1 MYDDDDDDDIDDN
14 DDSHDDDTVQCVV
27 LCFNDSSYNDD
38 TNDGNG
44 DDDAVDTVVDDDVY
58 NNRVIYSDSI
68 VSSSTTMLI
77 FIYYHYISTGLL
89 GDAGQ
94 FCIPD
99 GEWFCT
105 YCTSNND
112 DNHVMT
118 NNDEIDN
125 HDNNNDRDQ
134 CLDKKSNQ
142 HHSLMMMSKYK
153 SQYHLM
159 RKERNRV
166 LLQWQN
172 EKKIME
178 KFDKIRKTE
187 IKHKNDSLNKANNQI
202 SDLENKLNES
212 NSSNRNLMEI
222 FEILLKELQ
231 RNNSHHGHRNNC
243 DKTSNNRWKSINI
256 QDILTM
262 NSKDIEE
269 FINII
274 HCYDG
279 NDNDDN
285 IQNDTTLTELIS
297 AASNIDNTSYSY
309 QEIPKPW
316 LSKTKVSQNDSQNSY
331 MNNDYKT
338 TNSNSRNSYDGKS
351 TAIDDGSKKTD
362 TYHID
367 RHYTHRNR
375 TSLATIEYGSHTTL
389 TNSINSHIYHSNQ
402 NETTSARKS
411 ISPTSLR
418 AHQYHHRNNSA
429 YNGNG
434 STNDD
439 NYSHTS
445 YPNQS
450 INTFNDDHDDADD
463 DHDHDHHLVRGEIRS
478 GNDTNSTGSSGDD
491 RVSVGS
497 NKPIKASKFINPL
510 KNRLQD
516 LLKSVEAETDAF
528 VGNT

>member
-1 MYDDDDDDDIDDN
+1 MKLSHDDDDDD
-14 DDSHDDDTVQCVV
+14 TVDFVV
-27 LCFNDSSYNDD
+27 F
-38 TNDGNG
+38 
-44 DDDAVDTVVDDDVY
+44 DDVY
-58 NNRVIYSDSI
+58 NNGVIYSDSI
-68 VSSSTTMLI
+68 VSSSITMMI
-77 FIYYHYISTGLL
+77 VIYYNYNSTGLL

-112 DNHVMT
+112 DYHVMI
-118 NNDEIDN
+118 NNDDIDN

-134 CLDKKSNQ
+134 CLDKQSNQ

-172 EKKIME
+172 EKKIIE

-202 SDLENKLNES
+202 SNLENKLNDS
-212 NSSNRNLMEI
+212 NSSNRNLMVI
-222 FEILLKELQ
+222 FEILFKELQ
-231 RNNSHHGHRNNC
+231 QNNSHHDHRNNSH
-243 DKTSNNRWKSINI
+243 KTSNYRWKSINI

-274 HCYDG
+274 HSYDG
-279 NDNDDN
+279 NDKDNN
-285 IQNDTTLTELIS
+285 IQNDTTITELIS

-316 LSKTKVSQNDSQNSY
+316 LSKTKMSQNNSHI
-331 MNNDYKT
+331 NNEYT
-338 TNSNSRNSYDGKS
+338 STNSNIRNSYDLKS
-351 TAIDDGSKKTD
+351 TAIDDGSKKND

-367 RHYTHRNR
+367 RHYTHRNHI
-375 TSLATIEYGSHTTL
+375 SLETIEHGSHTTP
-389 TNSINSHIYHSNQ
+389 TNSINSHIHHSYQ
-402 NETTSARKS
+402 SETTTARKS

-439 NYSHTS
+439 NYSHTPYS
-445 YPNQS
+445 RQY
-450 INTFNDDHDDADD
+450 INTFNDDHDDDADD
-463 DHDHDHHLVRGEIRS
+463 HHDHHYLLRGDIRS
-478 GNDTNSTGSSGDD
+478 GNDTNSSGSSSSGDD
-491 RVSVGS
+491 RVNIDC